1 MASQYEKLA
10 ATLVDIRKIRLAYLM
25 FCLPRN
31 TPMHPQGK
39 TVNIMIHLLSD
50 INDTSNISFSLF
62 LSSIFLVMF
71 SWGEA
76 SIDEIGIRVLECSVP
91 VGLTYKCHATIIA
104 ISSIFYCFFSI
115 QCTSFFDMPGDTSF
129 VFLLWKGGWWSSSH
143 WNFFSCLLWLW
154 IKVIVLLHFTSRH
167 LKIPFVCWSH

>member
-31 TPMHPQGK
+31 TRMHPQGK

-76 SIDEIGIRVLECSVP
+76 SIDEIGIRVLEC
-91 VGLTYKCHATIIA
+91 
-104 ISSIFYCFFSI
+104 
-115 QCTSFFDMPGDTSF
+115 F
-129 VFLLWKGGWWSSSH
+129 VFTRL
-143 WNFFSCLLWLW
+143 
-154 IKVIVLLHFTSRH
+154 SR
-167 LKIPFVCWSH
+167 LDLRTNVMPQ